1 MKLRDPL
8 LVAAAIFFFG
18 FTIVASYLAF
28 QIWGLI
34 FILFT
39 LLLFVIGL
47 WWAIWPRFEL
57 IDEMEVGVVYNR
69 FTHSFCRF
77 IPEEDP
83 DPRHGCKDHKIPPP
97 WWIPFRL
104 RWMQRNDPHY
114 VRLKWYET
122 LSPEKIT
129 KKSLSASGKLE
140 NIRTADGILVNIS
153 WKVSFTINVY
163 VLTEKVKHKLARTL
177 PDNADKVV
185 KGKVERA
192 IKHLV
197 ETRLAEELYEKSSV
211 QKLEAEVAQK
221 TYELLAERKP
231 DSNDDDKPDEKF
243 KFNLGFQEIPDRD
256 VAIGPIEMPQDVEKA
271 LETAYQ
277 RKIHTEMVTEAM
289 NRLQKAV
296 SNFSKE
302 DMERLE
308 KLEKLRI
315 LDEKDVESIHL
326 AKVFIGRHDS

>member
-1 MKLRDPL
+1 MKFRNPL

-34 FILFT
+34 FILFALT
-39 LLLFVIGL
+39 LFAIGL
-47 WWAIWPRFEL
+47 WLGLQPQYKL
-57 IDEMEVGVVYNR
+57 IDEMEVGVIFNR
-69 FTHSFCRF
+69 FNNSFCRF
-77 IPEEDP
+77 YPEKEP
-83 DPRHGCKDHKIPPP
+83 DPRYGCKKPIIP
-97 WWIPFRL
+97 WWVPFRL
-104 RWMQRNDPHY
+104 WWIQRHDCHY

-122 LSPEKIT
+122 LLPEKIT
-129 KKSLSASGKLE
+129 KKSLSVSGKLE

-163 VLTEKVKHKLARTL
+163 VLTENIKHKLARTL
-177 PDNADKVV
+177 PENADKVV

-197 ETRLAEELYEKSSV
+197 EARLAEELYEKSSV

-221 TYELLAERKP
+221 TYELLAERKAG
-231 DSNDDDKPDEKF
+231 SKDDDRPDDKF

-256 VAIGPIEMPQDVEKA
+256 VSLGPIEMPQDVEKA
-271 LETAYQ
+271 LEIAYQ

-296 SNFSKE
+296 SNFNKE
-302 DMERLE
+302 DMDRLE

-326 AKVFIGRHDS
+326 AKVFIGRQDS